1 MTRLGGA
8 VVFAILARSGA
19 FIFPR
24 RKSGILMKGLLST
37 PNESVSGVIY
47 EASKTENS
55 PTIRLFTK
63 AGCTLCDKV
72 KDVRNL
78 IGQFA

>member
-1 MTRLGGA
+1 
-8 VVFAILARSGA
+8 
-19 FIFPR
+19 
-24 RKSGILMKGLLST
+24 MKGLLSM
-37 PNESVSGVIY
+37 PNDSVSGVIY